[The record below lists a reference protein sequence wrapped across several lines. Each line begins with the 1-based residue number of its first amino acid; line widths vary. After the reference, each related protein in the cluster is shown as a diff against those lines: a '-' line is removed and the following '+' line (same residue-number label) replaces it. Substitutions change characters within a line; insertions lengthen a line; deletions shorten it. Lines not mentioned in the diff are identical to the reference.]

1 MFAPAL
7 CSLSLQQNTNNSG
20 EKFSHLYAGEQSDAL
35 SLRDSDVEWTSLF
48 QQRFDLPAW
57 LHYESANPPPAVL
70 GWDALMVSTTGFMNF
85 ETIERE
91 ASMLL
96 RPRGF
101 PPTFVAHKPGLD
113 QPL

>member
-35 SLRDSDVEWTSLF
+35 S
-48 QQRFDLPAW
+48 
-57 LHYESANPPPAVL
+57 ESANPPPAVL

-101 PPTFVAHKPGLD
+101 PPTFVVHKPGLD